1 MEAVA
6 TRSIPMLD
14 LQAQHRPIRDEVLA
28 EVIKVID
35 SQRFGLGPETQALER
50 EVAAYCGARH
60 AIGCANGS
68 DALLLAL
75 LALDIQPD
83 DEVLTVPFTFFA
95 TAGSVARAGARPVFV
110 DVDPVTFNMDVA
122 QVEQALAAHPR
133 IKAIIPV
140 HLYGACADM
149 DPLCETARA
158 HGVAIIEDFAQ
169 AIGSEYKGRRA
180 GGIGDI
186 GTLSFYPTKNL
197 GAYGDAGMLTTND
210 DGLAKKLASLREH
223 GCTETYFHRW
233 VGFNSRLD
241 AIQAAAL
248 HVKFRYLDGWTAG
261 RQQNAALY
269 TKLLRPPVIVP
280 AMAPHTTR
288 HIFHQFVIRCPQRDA
303 LRAHL
308 KQAGVG
314 TAIYYPLA
322 LHLQECF
329 AYLGYK
335 QGDFPVSEQLTGEV
349 LALPVYAE
357 LTPNDIEYVAA
368 AINGF
373 F

>member
-1 MEAVA
+1 VA
-6 TRSIPMLD
+6 TRTIPLLD
-14 LQAQHRPIRDEVLA
+14 LQSQHRPIRDEVLA

-35 SQRFGLGPETQALER
+35 SQRFGLGLETQALER
-50 EVAAYCGARH
+50 EIAAYCGARH

-75 LALDIQPD
+75 MALDLQPD

-95 TAGSVARAGARPVFV
+95 TAGAVTRAGARPVFV
-110 DVDPVTFNMDVA
+110 DVDPITFNIDVGQAA
-122 QVEQALAAHPR
+122 QVLAARPR

-149 DPLCETARA
+149 DPLCDMARA
-158 HGVAIIEDFAQ
+158 HGVAVIEDFAQ

-180 GGIGDI
+180 GSIGDI

-210 DGLAKKLASLREH
+210 DALAKKLASLREH
-223 GCTETYFHRW
+223 GGSETYVHKW

-241 AIQAAAL
+241 AIQAAVL
-248 HVKFRYLDGWTAG
+248 RVKLRYLDGWTAG

-269 TKLLRPPVIVP
+269 TKMLRPPVVSPTVP
-280 AMAPHTTR
+280 PGTTR
-288 HIFHQFVIRCPQRDA
+288 HIFNQYVIRCPQRDA
-303 LRAHL
+303 LRTHL
-308 KQAGVG
+308 TQTGIG
-314 TAIYYPLA
+314 TAIYYPLP

-329 AYLGYK
+329 ASLGYK
-335 QGDFPVSEQLTGEV
+335 KGDFPVSEQLSGEV
-349 LALPVYAE
+349 LALPVYPE
-357 LTPNDIEYVAA
+357 LTPQEIEYVAA

-373 F
+373 YS